1 MSSAPWS
8 SRGSRDQCGW
18 GDSFNSNRASGCT
31 SQQHRVRSSSEELEE
46 VIQLHSVLQSLS
58 HVQLFATPWAAARQ
72 VSLSFTISQ
81 SRLKLMSME
90 SVTPS
95 NHLVLCQPFL
105 LLPSILPSTRV
116 FPKELALCFRW
127 PKYRRFTFSISPS
140 NEYSGLISLGLS
152 SLISLLSKGLS
163 RVFSNNTVQKHQLF
177 RSQPS
182 LWFNSHIHT

>member
-1 MSSAPWS
+1 MKKNEL
-8 SRGSRDQCGW
+8 Q
-18 GDSFNSNRASGCT
+18 T
-31 SQQHRVRSSSEELEE
+31 SQTVNHSTDCSLLPLEVTQIRMYKYCCCCSVATSCLTLYNPVDCSIPGSSVLHCLPKFAQIHLHWANDA
-46 VIQLHSVLQSLS
+46 IQLS
-58 HVQLFATPWAAARQ
+58 HPAA
-72 VSLSFTISQ
+72 
-81 SRLKLMSME
+81 
-90 SVTPS
+90 
-95 NHLVLCQPFL
+95 HL

-182 LWFNSHIHT
+182 LWFNSHIHTWLLEKPWLWLYEPLLAK